1 MPETATIRPA
11 RPADEATL
19 LGMLH
24 LLAEFPVPFWRTARQ
39 IADADLRVLLEAL
52 HHPDAESSI
61 LVAEDPPETVA
72 GFVFT
77 TTRRDYFT
85 GLAQAH
91 IEVLIVLDAARGR
104 GIARSLIGAV
114 EEWARGRG
122 HANVTLNV
130 FANNSRARAIYER
143 LGYRPETVH
152 YIKPLDAG
160 TTAEAE
166 GT

>member
-1 MPETATIRPA
+1 MPETATIRHA

-19 LGMLH
+19 LGMLDQ
-24 LLAEFPVPFWRTARQ
+24 LADFPVPSWRTARQ
-39 IADADLRVLLEAL
+39 IAEADLRILLQAL
-52 HHPDAESSI
+52 HHPDAESSV

-77 TTRRDYFT
+77 TTRQDYFT
-85 GLAQAH
+85 ARPQAH

-104 GIARSLIGAV
+104 GIARALISAV

-122 HANVTLNV
+122 HAHVTLNV
-130 FANNSRARAIYER
+130 FANNGRARTIYER

-152 YIKPLDAG
+152 YLKPLDGG
-160 TTAEAE
+160 TAAEAE
-166 GT
+166 QT